1 MKSRSM
7 RWPVDVPRGGEERNT
22 HGVERKRPLGGKGI
36 DGKIIVQWIFKKLGL
51 ENVDRICLATMTSD

>member
-1 MKSRSM
+1 M
-7 RWPVDVPRGGEERNT
+7 DVPRGGEERNT